1 MNGHGRALP
10 EEGFLFGELLPIAPE
25 GGTPGT
31 DGADFLVGF
40 LVDAERGPGG
50 EEAVGLDV
58 GLKGAGGGN
67 AGFRAAEL
75 DAEGHGAVGAFPLD
89 VVAKGGDEFGV
100 FAEVSLVGIALEKG
114 WGEGVAAF
122 GIEEV
127 REDFEDFGLGA
138 KNGQSG

>member
-25 GGTPGT
+25 GGTPGN

-40 LVDAERGPGG
+40 LVDAEGGPGG
-50 EEAVGLDV
+50 EEAVGLNI
-58 GLKGAGGGN
+58 GFEGASGGN
-67 AGFRAAEL
+67 TGFCAAEL
-75 DAEGHGAVGAFPLD
+75 DAEAHGAAGAFPLD

-122 GIEEV
+122 GIDEV
-127 REDFEDFGLGA
+127 GEDLEDFGLGPE
-138 KNGQSG
+138 NR